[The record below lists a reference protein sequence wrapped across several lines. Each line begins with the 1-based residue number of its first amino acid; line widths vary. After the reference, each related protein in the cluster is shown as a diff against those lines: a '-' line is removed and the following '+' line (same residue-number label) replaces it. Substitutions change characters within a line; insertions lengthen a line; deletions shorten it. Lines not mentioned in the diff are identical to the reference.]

1 MDDDLLTS
9 LALLGAGTVL
19 LWLLWELLSVPAAV
33 RQAAA
38 AEQRERLAQAAD
50 RDRWRV
56 LDEAR
61 RITRDAA
68 ESS

>member
-1 MDDDLLTS
+1 VDDDLLTS

>member
-33 RQAAA
+33 RHAAA